1 MPACDDI
8 RRRGGQSHVVLSWES
23 AEFAADPVAEPFF
36 ARLSERRLRSWE
48 RRTGEEMNHE
58 RRQAGLS
65 TAVQP
70 VICALRS
77 CPPQSTLCALV
88 VLREKVDV
96 RRSV

>member
-1 MPACDDI
+1 MEGWSEVAGSCGKHNLVRIYQRHANHMPACDDI

-70 VICALRS
+70 
-77 CPPQSTLCALV
+77 
-88 VLREKVDV
+88 
-96 RRSV
+96 